1 MSAGIIKLDKINSAN
16 NPPCGYNRIKMIVIQ
31 KKQQNLEKIMKIV
44 IFNEELRSEM
54 QMYLALSNRHD
65 VEIAQDLKDLML
77 LLEEEADL
85 TFLDFDSATDK
96 KPDIL
101 DVAKQVL
108 KKNPKIKVVGIC
120 NQKDSTLQKRAAD
133 HGIVRIITR
142 PIKNRE
148 LLKAIQD

>member
-1 MSAGIIKLDKINSAN
+1 
-16 NPPCGYNRIKMIVIQ
+16 
-31 KKQQNLEKIMKIV
+31 MKIV

-77 LLEEEADL
+77 LLEENADL
-85 TFLDFDSATDK
+85 TFLELDSAADK
-96 KPDIL
+96 RPDIL
-101 DVAKQVL
+101 HIAKQVL
-108 KKNPKIKVVGIC
+108 EKNPKIKVVGIC
-120 NQKDSTLQKRAAD
+120 DHKNSVLQKEAAD
-133 HGIVRIITR
+133 HGIVKILTR